1 MEKKLWSNAEVVE
14 LGVESTFTDEIEICK
29 ASKHPCHKTGNGE
42 HNDSG
47 NHVSDV
53 DQNGHV
59 LSVDCTDLSHY
70 NNENNLICCCFNQMP
85 IS

>member
-14 LGVESTFTDEIEICK
+14 LGVESTFTDEIEIFA

-42 HNDSG
+42 HNNSG
-47 NHVSDV
+47 NHVGGV

-59 LSVDCTDLSHY
+59 LSDGCPDPDHY
-70 NNENNLICCCFNQMP
+70 KNDQPICCCYGYP
-85 IS
+85 VS